1 MTITKISSHIK
12 NVCNKANRLL
22 GFLRR
27 NLDHCSYNLKE
38 TAYKHLILPCLGYCA
53 PIWDPFHHNLI
64 YQMEM
69 VQHRAAHLVLNQPWT
84 RGRHDSITEILHTFD
99 WTTLETQRGS
109 CCSLKFWITIFLFQI
124 YTYQLESI
132 INYQM

>member
-1 MTITKISSHIK
+1 MHLINIVAICSVLIRGSPTPKAVCGFKTFKFSLHFSMTITKISSRIK
-12 NVCNKANRLL
+12 NVCNKTNRLL

-27 NLDHCSYNLKE
+27 NLDHCSSNLKE

-69 VQHRAAHLVLNQPWT
+69 VQHRAAHLALNQPRT
-84 RGRHDSITEILHTFD
+84 
-99 WTTLETQRGS
+99 
-109 CCSLKFWITIFLFQI
+109 
-124 YTYQLESI
+124 
-132 INYQM
+132 